1 MSIEIKEISAQ
12 ETYNLRHQVMWPDK
26 PRDFVILSNDEEAL
40 HFGLSKDS
48 TITAVVSLFIN
59 NNSAQFRKLA
69 TKNSEQGNGYGS
81 ILLKYLMSIVSNK
94 NIEVLW
100 CNARSDKTSFY
111 EKLEM
116 IQTPK
121 KFVKEGVN
129 YVIMERIFTNNR

>member
-12 ETYNLRHQVMWPDK
+12 ETYNLRHHVMWPDK
-26 PRDFVILSNDEEAL
+26 PRDFVILNNDGEGV
-40 HFGLSKDS
+40 HFGLWKDS
-48 TITAVVSLFIN
+48 TIISVVSLFIN
-59 NNSAQFRKLA
+59 DNSAQFRKLA

-111 EKLEM
+111 EKFDM
-116 IQTPK
+116 VQTPK
-121 KFVKEGVN
+121 KFIKEGIN
-129 YVIMERIFTNNR
+129 YVIMERRFTNIN